1 MSKDKEHF
9 IVKNTESVVITIP
22 PTTEI
27 PVHNIPIIVSKLLRR
42 VGYNP
47 GGYDFSLDTSTDV
60 TTITFYFFVREAD
73 KVNAFLKEL
82 DRKFPNAT
90 SFFENSLLLTF
101 DKLISKQTALSYS
114 IALAKLGDVLLYA
127 VLNNEIAVVYSSL
140 NDEEMF
146 FANPGRLI
154 KREINL
160 IRKRP
165 ILKSYTTSENSSS
178 HQTPLYISPPY
189 YGAVKR
195 L

>member
-47 GGYDFSLDTSTDV
+47 GGYDFSLDASTDV
-60 TTITFYFFVREAD
+60 TTITFYFFVRDTD

-90 SFFENSLLLTF
+90 SFSEYSLLLTF

-114 IALAKLGDVLLYA
+114 IALAKVGDVLLYA
-127 VLNNEIAVVYSSL
+127 ALNNEIAVVYSSL